1 MRDKKNKG
9 AIFLLEEQ
17 HENFVAVV
25 TTWGILA
32 ATNARWK
39 WAEVKQKVNK
49 NTYDISSKKCVTKKF
64 LELSRCSHTK
74 KQRQRKVQK
83 KVCCKCKDAFLL
95 IRPIVNCFITVLVP
109 FAAYLLAYYTI
120 LYFVWTNFK
129 YRRELDRF

>member
-1 MRDKKNKG
+1 MSCTQIWNIEQEKDREKEKVSSRPAKLNNKKGDRDLEWEIKKNKG

-17 HENFVAVV
+17 HENFVAEV

-39 WAEVKQKVNK
+39 WAEVKQIVNK

-74 KQRQRKVQK
+74 SNGKEMYK
-83 KVCCKCKDAFLL
+83 KKC
-95 IRPIVNCFITVLVP
+95 
-109 FAAYLLAYYTI
+109 AARAKML
-120 LYFVWTNFK
+120 FC
-129 YRRELDRF
+129 